1 MLNRQDRIKEYYDYD
16 FTTEEIAEEL
26 NLEVWFVEEALKP
39 SPIPRTEQ
47 PARSRLRIYNGKKGG
62 RSHPRDRTILS
73 YELLYKYGPN
83 RLNTYLRKYGLHP
96 AARVMGIPW
105 QWLYTLKVYFGYHN
119 KLPVD
124 ALDRIT
130 YFSEEIRRQVD
141 ERDKR
146 TCIRCSVATTS
157 DTIRYHK
164 INHPGAMAA
173 NNCATLCSKCRSRAL
188 NYYHGKQSIF
198 KGIDFKGFCNW
209 ISNNDAPT

>member
-1 MLNRQDRIKEYYDYD
+1 MNRQDRIKEYYDYN

-26 NLEVWFVEEALKP
+26 GVEVWFVEEALKS

-62 RSHPRDRTILS
+62 RSHPRDRTIPS

-83 RLNTYLRKYGLHP
+83 RLNTYLKKYGLHP
-96 AARVMGIPW
+96 AGRVLGIPW

-119 KLPVD
+119 KLPHD

-130 YFSEEIRRQVD
+130 YFSEDLRRQVD
-141 ERDKR
+141 DRDNR
-146 TCIRCSVATTS
+146 VCIRCGVATTP

-164 INHPGAMAA
+164 INHPAPMTA
-173 NNCATLCSKCRSRAL
+173 NNCTTLCNKCRIRAYK
-188 NYYHGKQSIF
+188 YYAGKQSIF
-198 KGIDFKGFCNW
+198 KGYGIEEFREW
-209 ISNNDAPT
+209 VVENDSVKQ